1 MGSISCLCL
10 PADTETNHVGM
21 SGEMLVGYFVVVCL
35 GFLLLFVCF
44 GLFCFVLFLN

>member
-21 SGEMLVGYFVVVCL
+21 SGEMLVGYFVVCL
-35 GFLLLFVCF
+35 GYVVVVCF

>member
-35 GFLLLFVCF
+35 GFVVVVCF